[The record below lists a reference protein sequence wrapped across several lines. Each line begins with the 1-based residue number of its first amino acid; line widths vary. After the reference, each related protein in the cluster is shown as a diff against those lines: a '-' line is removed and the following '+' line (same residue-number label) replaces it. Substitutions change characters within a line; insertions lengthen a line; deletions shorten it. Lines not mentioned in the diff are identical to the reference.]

1 MVNAQ
6 SPAARNLSRSGY
18 KLTRP
23 RLTILNLIEQS
34 GGHTTSTELLTLVE
48 QSDPSIGRAS
58 VFRTLDLLIK
68 LGIIWTSGQGGS
80 TIHYMVMPGGHHH
93 HIVCKQCR
101 KLIEFDDCRLGT
113 LIADLEKTYG
123 VRVEGHLLELYG
135 LCQNCQANP
144 QPDEASEPA
153 NNETG
158 IDVVAPV

>member
-6 SPAARNLSRSGY
+6 SPAAQSLSRSGY

-48 QSDPSIGRAS
+48 QFDSSIGRAS

-80 TIHYMVMPGGHHH
+80 TIHYMMMPGGHHH

-101 KLIEFDDCRLGT
+101 ILIEFEDCRLDT
-113 LIADLEKTYG
+113 LIAELEKTYG
-123 VRVEGHLLELYG
+123 VHVEGHLLELYG
-135 LCQNCQANP
+135 LCQNCQDNP
-144 QPDEASEPA
+144 QPVEADSPA
-153 NNETG
+153 WR
-158 IDVVAPV
+158 

>member
-1 MVNAQ
+1 MVDSK
-6 SPAARNLSRSGY
+6 SPAVQLLSQSGH
-18 KLTRP
+18 KLTKP

-48 QSDPSIGRAS
+48 QFDPSIGQAS

-101 KLIEFDDCRLGT
+101 KLIEFDDCRLDT
-113 LIADLEKTYG
+113 LIGELEKTYG
-123 VRVEGHLLELYG
+123 VHVEGHLLELYG
-135 LCQNCQANP
+135 LCQACQDNP
-144 QPDEASEPA
+144 LTLEVDRHVWA
-153 NNETG
+153 
-158 IDVVAPV
+158 